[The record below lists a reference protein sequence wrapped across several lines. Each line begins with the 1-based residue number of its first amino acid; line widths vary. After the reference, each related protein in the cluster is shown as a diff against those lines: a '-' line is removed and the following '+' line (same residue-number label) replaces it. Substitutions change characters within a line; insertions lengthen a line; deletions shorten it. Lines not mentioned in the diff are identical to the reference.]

1 MYSID
6 KRPKTFSEVVG
17 QPNII
22 KEFKILSRD
31 LSFSNYILLYGDSG
45 TGKSTSAFIISKLLQ
60 CKNPVKNEEGYYDP
74 CNECSSCKD
83 INQSKFARDVHYFDA
98 STMGK
103 EEVNKLNSRIASA
116 PLRDKNK
123 IIIIDE
129 AHLLNS
135 KEARG
140 AMLLMLEKPRKNVYF
155 ILSTTDISKFDK
167 AFLSRLKKYKF
178 KGLNNQEIGQ
188 YLISIFNSL
197 GIDPDNDPEIRE
209 EDLKDFLEKGLFT
222 IIENSGGS
230 AREAVMIFERCIQG
244 KIFRNEDIVS
254 ELDIQDTNEMS
265 DVLIGI
271 LYQKNPQE
279 IYKYLQSTDDLE
291 FFYNFVVKIMI
302 ETRMYEITKIPPI
315 AYREKTYK
323 SMTSSKDFND
333 FYNSIKEF
341 ESSRQS
347 FYFNKRLFTMMVINF
362 INNHKE
368 PEVKVRQRKRLNE
381 SN

>member
-1 MYSID
+1 MYSIN
-6 KRPKTFSEVVG
+6 KRPRTLSEVVG
-17 QPNII
+17 HPNII
-22 KEFKILSRD
+22 KEFKNLSKD
-31 LSFSNYILLYGDSG
+31 FSFSNYILLYGESG

-60 CKNPVKNEEGYYDP
+60 CKNPIKNEEGYYDP

-83 INQSKFARDVHYFDA
+83 INESKFARDVHYLDA

-103 EEVNKLNSRIASA
+103 DEVNKLSNQVSMA
-116 PLRDKNK
+116 PLRDKNR

-155 ILSTTDISKFDK
+155 ILSTTDISKFDN

-178 KGLNNQEIGQ
+178 QSLKEQDIGK
-188 YLISIFNSL
+188 YLISVFNNL

-209 EDLKDFLEKGLFT
+209 DDLEDFLSKGLLT
-222 IIENSGGS
+222 IIENSKGS
-230 AREAVMIFERCIQG
+230 AREAIMMFERCIQG
-244 KIFRNEDIVS
+244 KIFRNEDIIA
-254 ELDIQDTNEMS
+254 ELNVQDVDSMS

-271 LYQKNPQE
+271 LYQKNPKG
-279 IYKYLQSTDDLE
+279 IFDYLNKVDDME
-291 FFYNFVVKIMI
+291 FFYNFVIKIMTEATI
-302 ETRMYEITKIPPI
+302 FNMTKVPPI
-315 AYREKTYK
+315 AYREKTYQ
-323 SMTSSKDFND
+323 TLLNSKDFND
-333 FYNSIKEF
+333 FFKMIREF

-347 FYFNKRLFTMMVINF
+347 FYFNKRLFTLTVINF
-362 INNHKE
+362 INTHKE